1 MPPPGKWF
9 IFERDKFPGA
19 RMYGHSQLLAALFGA
34 LLLVAG
40 CDQAGNTATSAGD
53 DVEIVSS
60 TESSQAFGNY
70 ELHFNALGTNQLTP
84 EIAQEYGIVR
94 NPNRVMLT
102 LSILDTSG
110 DGLASAVSG
119 SVAASAINLTGQLKN
134 IPVREIDEGDAI
146 YYIGETTVADSETL
160 IFTVSATPTD
170 EPDPFTVRFQK
181 QFFVD

>member
-1 MPPPGKWF
+1 MNGHLRLLPG
-9 IFERDKFPGA
+9 I
-19 RMYGHSQLLAALFGA
+19 FGA
-34 LLLVAG
+34 LALLTG
-40 CDQAGNTATSAGD
+40 CEQAANTAASTGD
-53 DVEIVSS
+53 DIEVLPA
-60 TESSQAFGNY
+60 TESSQAFGDY

-84 EIAQEYGIVR
+84 EIAGEYGIVR

-110 DGLASAVSG
+110 GGIGSAVSG
-119 SVAASAINLTGQLKN
+119 SVEASAINLTGQFKN

-146 YYIGETTVADSETL
+146 YYIGETTVADTETL
-160 IFTVSATPTD
+160 IFTVDVTPAD

>member
-1 MPPPGKWF
+1 
-9 IFERDKFPGA
+9 
-19 RMYGHSQLLAALFGA
+19 MYRHPQLLAALFGA
-34 LLLVAG
+34 LLLASG
-40 CDQAGNTATSAGD
+40 CDPAGNTATSAGD
-53 DVEIVSS
+53 DGEILSGI
-60 TESSQAFGNY
+60 ESSQVFGDY

-110 DGLASAVSG
+110 DGIGSAVPGSVEASAV
-119 SVAASAINLTGQLKN
+119 NLTGQLKN
-134 IPVREIDEGDAI
+134 IPVREINEGDAI

-160 IFTVSATPTD
+160 IFTVNATPAD

>member
-1 MPPPGKWF
+1 
-9 IFERDKFPGA
+9 
-19 RMYGHSQLLAALFGA
+19 MYRHSQLLAALFGA
-34 LLLVAG
+34 LLWVAG
-40 CDQAGNTATSAGD
+40 CDRAGNSAMSAAD
-53 DVEIVSS
+53 DVEIHSGTVSS
-60 TESSQAFGNY
+60 QVFGDY
-70 ELHFNALGTNQLTP
+70 ELHFNAMGTNQLTP

-110 DGLASAVSG
+110 DGIGSAVSG
-119 SVAASAINLTGQLKN
+119 SVEASAVNLTGQLKN

-160 IFTVSATPTD
+160 IFTVNAMPAD

>member
-1 MPPPGKWF
+1 
-9 IFERDKFPGA
+9 
-19 RMYGHSQLLAALFGA
+19 MYRNSALFAALFGA
-34 LLLVAG
+34 LLAVAG

-53 DVEIVSS
+53 DVDILSGI
-60 TESSQAFGNY
+60 ESSQDFGDY

-110 DGLASAVSG
+110 GGIGTAVSG
-119 SVAASAINLTGQLKN
+119 SVEASAVNLTGQLKN
-134 IPVREIDEGDAI
+134 IPVREINEGDAI
-146 YYIGETTVADSETL
+146 YYIGETTVVDSESL
-160 IFTVSATPTD
+160 VFTVAVTPED
-170 EPDPFTVRFQK
+170 EPDPLTVRFQK